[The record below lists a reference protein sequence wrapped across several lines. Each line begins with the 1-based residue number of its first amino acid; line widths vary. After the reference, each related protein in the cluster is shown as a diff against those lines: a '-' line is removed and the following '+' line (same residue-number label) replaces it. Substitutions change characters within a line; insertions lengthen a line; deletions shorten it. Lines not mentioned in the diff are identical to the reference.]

1 MPSAHETVT
10 KWANIHHTLTTLVVL
25 DFTTPSVDYEGK
37 SDGGW
42 IYLNGLTVTLDGK
55 AWNAHI
61 TITKPSKKG
70 ATTDTWNLCHLTI
83 TRTSNPHVFYEVTDD
98 GEVKTTDKLLDM
110 TGKNRKA
117 SEHYEGNQ
125 INDAKVVNA
134 VKSDIAQ
141 LFAHLA

>member
-1 MPSAHETVT
+1 MPSASETVT
-10 KWANIHHTLTTLVVL
+10 KWPNIHHTLTTMVQI
-25 DFTTPSVDYEGK
+25 DFGTPSVDYEGK

-42 IYLNGLTVTLDGK
+42 IYLNGLKVTLGDTVVD
-55 AWNAHI
+55 AHI

-70 ATTDTWNLCHLTI
+70 AGTDTWNLCHLTL
-83 TRTSNPHVFYEVTDD
+83 TRKENPHVFYEVSDD
-98 GEVKTTDKLLDM
+98 GEVKTTDKLIDM
-110 TGKNRKA
+110 AGKNRKA
-117 SEHYEGNQ
+117 SEHYVGNQ